1 MHYRNYLFVMNVC
14 RAESPDEV
22 LDQFVLEKPRLHIFL
37 FELVLKFGNNVLAYI
52 LDIIQGHRCIE

>member
-1 MHYRNYLFVMNVC
+1 MNVC